1 MNDKTL
7 WRVKYHGI
15 LKKEKKT
22 NTQRNRIAQEEKK

>member
-15 LKKEKKT
+15 LKKNKKK
-22 NTQRNRIAQEEKK
+22 NTQPTEPTEQ